1 MHHDTKKGSRIPRGT
16 EIPVMSRKR
25 GAGNGAGTIQTVGR
39 QVFPIARL
47 P

>member
-1 MHHDTKKGSRIPRGT
+1 MHHDTKKGIRVPRGA
-16 EIPVMSRKR
+16 EIPVMSRKS